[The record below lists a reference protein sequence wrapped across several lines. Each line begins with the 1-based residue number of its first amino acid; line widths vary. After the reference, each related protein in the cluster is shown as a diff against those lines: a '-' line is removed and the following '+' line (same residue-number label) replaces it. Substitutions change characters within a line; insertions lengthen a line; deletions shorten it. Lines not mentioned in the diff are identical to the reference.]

1 MCPPSSPPSAPS
13 PPNTPATPPTHPSPP
28 DRAAPSDER
37 FRLLVESVQDY
48 AIFMLDTEGRVVT
61 WNAGAQRL
69 KGYRADEIIG
79 RSFETFYPAEAVAAD
94 WPQTELRL
102 ATAQGRF
109 EDEGWRL
116 RQDGTR
122 FWASVV
128 ITALRDRDGT
138 LRGFAK
144 VTRDL
149 TARRAQE
156 EALRQSEEQFRL
168 MVESVKDYAIFMLDP
183 SGRVLTWN
191 AGAAAING
199 YSAAEV
205 IHRDFALFFTPE
217 DVAAGR
223 PQQELA
229 AALRDGRVETE
240 GWRVRQDGSLYWASA
255 VVTPVRA
262 PDGSLR
268 GFAKV
273 TRDLSQQR
281 RLQEL
286 EHASQ
291 RMQEFIAMLAH
302 ELRNPLAP
310 VRNASSVLRRQ
321 PDLPPTALRM
331 CDIIDRQ
338 MGHLTRLVDDLLDVG
353 RIVTGKIALSLA
365 PIDFSDVVNTSVETV
380 RPALL
385 ARQQTLDLHLPGPV
399 PLLGD
404 ATRLAQA
411 LQNLLH
417 NAVRY
422 TPPGGHITVSVR
434 TEGASLVAS
443 VADNGPGI
451 AHEALERI
459 FDLFRQEP
467 TPGRSPSESGLGI
480 GLNLARALVE
490 QHGGRLTA
498 HSDGLG
504 HGSCFVMQLPLRQP
518 APVPSP
524 PQVTPEVSVPA
535 GRRVLVVDD
544 NRDSTDSMVT
554 VLGLMGHTA
563 EGAYSADEALARAQ
577 QFQPDLVL
585 LDLNMPGDDGYAAI
599 KRLRSL
605 CGEALFV
612 AAMTGYGQASDREAT
627 ARAGFQAHLTKPI
640 DAAQIE
646 ALLRQ
651 VQD

>member
-1 MCPPSSPPSAPS
+1 MLIRMSPPSPTSGPTDASSPAP
-13 PPNTPATPPTHPSPP
+13 PE
-28 DRAAPSDER
+28 RARQSEER
-37 FRLLVESVQDY
+37 FRLLVESVEDY

-61 WNAGAQRL
+61 WNAGARRL

-79 RSFETFYPAEAVAAD
+79 RSFETFYPAEAVAAG
-94 WPQTELRL
+94 WPQHELRQ

-128 ITALRDRDGT
+128 ITALRERDGT

-156 EALRQSEEQFRL
+156 EALRESEEQFRL
-168 MVESVKDYAIFMLDP
+168 LVESVKDYAIFMLDP
-183 SGRVLTWN
+183 TGRVLTWN

-199 YSAAEV
+199 YAAAEV
-205 IHRDFALFFTPE
+205 LHRDFSLFFTPE
-217 DVAAGR
+217 DIAAGR

-240 GWRVRQDGSLYWASA
+240 GWRMRRDGSLFWASA
-255 VVTPVRA
+255 IVTPMRA

-273 TRDLSQQR
+273 TRDLSEQR
-281 RLQEL
+281 RLLEL

-302 ELRNPLAP
+302 ELRNPMAP

-321 PDLPPTALRM
+321 QDMPPIALRM

-353 RIVTGKIALSLA
+353 RIVTGKIALSFA
-365 PIDFSDVVNTSVETV
+365 PIDFSEVVHTSIETV
-380 RPALL
+380 RPSLL
-385 ARQQTLDLHLPGPV
+385 ARRQTLDLQLPGPL

-404 ATRLAQA
+404 ATRLAQS

-422 TPPGGHITVSVR
+422 TPPGGHVTVSVR
-434 TEGASLVAS
+434 TEGSSLFAS
-443 VADNGPGI
+443 VADNGSGI

-459 FDLFRQEP
+459 FDLFHQEP
-467 TPGRSPSESGLGI
+467 SAERSPSESGLGI

-498 HSDGLG
+498 HSDGPDR
-504 HGSCFVMQLPLRQP
+504 GSCFVMQLPMRQAAAGAP
-518 APVPSP
+518 AADA
-524 PQVTPEVSVPA
+524 PA
-535 GRRVLVVDD
+535 AASGGGATRRVLVVDD

-554 VLGLMGHTA
+554 VLGLMGHDA
-563 EGAYSADEALARAQ
+563 EGAYSADEALARAEH
-577 QFQPDLVL
+577 FRPDLVL

-599 KRLRSL
+599 KRLRAL
-605 CGEALFV
+605 CGNELFV

-640 DAAQIE
+640 DTTQIE

-651 VQD
+651 AQD

>member
-1 MCPPSSPPSAPS
+1 MLARMCPPSPPPGPADAPA
-13 PPNTPATPPTHPSPP
+13 PALP
-28 DRAAPSDER
+28 DRARQSEER

-48 AIFMLDTEGRVVT
+48 AIFMLDVEGRVVT
-61 WNAGAQRL
+61 WNIGARRL

-79 RSFETFYPAEAVAAD
+79 RSFETFYPPDAVAAG
-94 WPQTELRL
+94 WPQHELRS
-102 ATAQGRF
+102 AVAQGRF

-116 RQDGTR
+116 RKDGMR

-128 ITALRDRDGT
+128 ITALRESDGT

-149 TARRAQE
+149 TASRAHE

-168 MVESVKDYAIFMLDP
+168 LVESVRDYAIFMLDP
-183 SGRVLTWN
+183 TGRVLTWN

-199 YSAAEV
+199 YAAADV
-205 IHRDFALFFTPE
+205 LHRDFSIFFTPE
-217 DVAAGR
+217 DIAAGR

-229 AALRDGRVETE
+229 AALRDGRFETE
-240 GWRVRQDGSLYWASA
+240 GWRVRQDGSLFWASA
-255 VVTPVRA
+255 IVTPMRA
-262 PDGSLR
+262 PDGTLR

-273 TRDLSQQR
+273 TRDMSQER
-281 RLQEL
+281 RLVEL
-286 EHASQ
+286 EHGSQ

-321 PDLPPTALRM
+321 PDMPPTALRM

-338 MGHLTRLVDDLLDVG
+338 MGQLTRLVDDLLDVG
-353 RIVTGKIALSLA
+353 RIVTGKIALTFA
-365 PIDFSDVVNTSVETV
+365 PIDFSEVVHTSLETV
-380 RPALL
+380 RQPML
-385 ARQQTLDLHLPGPV
+385 ARRQTLDLQLPGPL
-399 PLLGD
+399 PMLGD
-404 ATRLAQA
+404 ATRLAQS
-411 LQNLLH
+411 LQNLLN

-422 TPPGGHITVSVR
+422 TPVGGHITVSVQ
-434 TEGASLVAS
+434 TEGSKLVAS
-443 VADNGPGI
+443 VADNGSGI

-459 FDLFRQEP
+459 FELFHQEP
-467 TPGRSPSESGLGI
+467 SAERSPSESGLGI

-498 HSDGLG
+498 HSDGPG
-504 HGSCFVMQLPLRQP
+504 RGSCFVMQLPMRQ
-518 APVPSP
+518 S
-524 PQVTPEVSVPA
+524 TPEPPAADTPAAGGGSTGSVA
-535 GRRVLVVDD
+535 RRVLVVDD

-554 VLGLMGHTA
+554 VLGLMGHQA
-563 EGAYSADEALARAQ
+563 EGAYSADEALARAEH
-577 QFQPDLVL
+577 FRPDLVL

-599 KRLRSL
+599 KRLRTL
-605 CGEALFV
+605 CGNGLFV

-640 DAAQIE
+640 DATQIE

-651 VQD
+651 AQD

>member
-1 MCPPSSPPSAPS
+1 
-13 PPNTPATPPTHPSPP
+13 
-28 DRAAPSDER
+28 
-37 FRLLVESVQDY
+37 VQDY

-61 WNAGAQRL
+61 WSAGAQRL

-94 WPQTELRL
+94 WPKTELRL

-128 ITALRDRDGT
+128 ITALRERDGT
-138 LRGFAK
+138 LLGFAK

-168 MVESVKDYAIFMLDP
+168 LVESVKDYAIFMLDP

-191 AGAAAING
+191 AGAEAING
-199 YSAAEV
+199 YSATEV
-205 IHRDFALFFTPE
+205 MHRDFALFFTPE
-217 DVAAGR
+217 DVATGR

-240 GWRVRQDGSLYWASA
+240 GWRVRRDASLYWASA

-273 TRDLSQQR
+273 MRDLSQQR
-281 RLQEL
+281 RLAEL

-310 VRNASSVLRRQ
+310 VRNASTVLRRQ
-321 PDLPPTALRM
+321 PDLPPTAARM

-353 RIVTGKIALSLA
+353 RIVTGKIAITLA
-365 PIDFSDVVNTSVETV
+365 PIDFNEVVHTSVETV
-380 RPALL
+380 RAAML
-385 ARQQTLDLHLPGPV
+385 ARRQTLDLHLPGPM

-434 TEGASLVAS
+434 TEGGSLLAS

-467 TPGRSPSESGLGI
+467 HAERSPSESGLGI

-498 HSDGLG
+498 HSEGLG

-518 APVPSP
+518 APTAGELEASSDI
-524 PQVTPEVSVPA
+524 SVRA
-535 GRRVLVVDD
+535 TRRVLVVDD

-554 VLGLMGHTA
+554 VLGLMGHQA
-563 EGAYSADEALARAQ
+563 EGAYSADEALARAA
-577 QFQPDLVL
+577 QFKPDLVL

-599 KRLRSL
+599 RRLRAL
-605 CGEALFV
+605 CGEELVV

-640 DAAQIE
+640 DAAQVE

>member
-1 MCPPSSPPSAPS
+1 MLARMPPPS
-13 PPNTPATPPTHPSPP
+13 PPNPAPPPGPP
-28 DRAAPSDER
+28 PAPPIHVDPTVRTEER
-37 FRLLVESVQDY
+37 FRLLVDSVQDY

-61 WNAGAQRL
+61 WNAGAERL
-69 KGYRADEIIG
+69 KGYRAHEIIG
-79 RSFETFYPAEAVAAD
+79 RSFETFYPAEAVAAG
-94 WPQTELRL
+94 WPKHELRM
-102 ATAQGRF
+102 AIAQGRF

-128 ITALRDRDGT
+128 ITALRERDGT

-168 MVESVKDYAIFMLDP
+168 LVESVKDYAIFMLDP
-183 SGRVLTWN
+183 QGRVLTWN
-191 AGAAAING
+191 AGAATING

-205 IHRDFALFFTPE
+205 LHRDFSMFFTPE

-223 PQQELA
+223 PAQELETA
-229 AALRDGRVETE
+229 RREGRVETE
-240 GWRVRQDGSLYWASA
+240 GWRVRRDGSLFWASA
-255 VVTPVRA
+255 IVTPVLG
-262 PDGSLR
+262 PDGTLR

-281 RLQEL
+281 RLLEL

-291 RMQEFIAMLAH
+291 RMQEFIATLAH

-321 PDLPPTALRM
+321 TDLPPTALRM

-338 MGHLTRLVDDLLDVG
+338 MTHLTRLVDDLLDVG
-353 RIVTGKIALSLA
+353 RIVTGKIALSIA
-365 PIDFSDVVNTSVETV
+365 PIDFVEVVHTSVETV
-380 RPALL
+380 RPAMQ
-385 ARQQTLDLHLPGPV
+385 AREQTLALRLPAHL

-422 TPPGGHITVSVR
+422 TPAGGHIAVSVH
-434 TEGASLVAS
+434 TEGNSVIAS
-443 VADNGPGI
+443 VADNGQGI
-451 AHEALERI
+451 APEALERI

-467 TPGRSPSESGLGI
+467 SAERSPSESGLGI

-498 HSDGLG
+498 HSEGLG
-504 HGSCFVMQLPLRQP
+504 RGSRFVMQLPLRQAAPEPVSADLP
-518 APVPSP
+518 ANDAGSP
-524 PQVTPEVSVPA
+524 P
-535 GRRVLVVDD
+535 RRVLVVDD

-554 VLGLMGHTA
+554 MLHLMGHAA
-563 EGAYSADEALARAQ
+563 EGAYSAGDALARAER
-577 QFQPDLVL
+577 FRPELVL
-585 LDLNMPGDDGYAAI
+585 LDLNMPGDDGYTAI
-599 KRLRSL
+599 KRLRAQ
-605 CGEALFV
+605 CGDTLFV

-651 VQD
+651 ARR

>member
-1 MCPPSSPPSAPS
+1 MLARMCPPSLPPGFTHAP
-13 PPNTPATPPTHPSPP
+13 PRAT
-28 DRAAPSDER
+28 RATQSEER

-69 KGYRADEIIG
+69 KGYRAEDIIG
-79 RSFETFYPAEAVAAD
+79 RSFELFYPAEAVATG
-94 WPQTELRL
+94 WPQQELRN
-102 ATAQGRF
+102 AIAQGRF

-128 ITALRDRDGT
+128 ITALRDKDGT

-156 EALRQSEEQFRL
+156 EALRESEEQFRL
-168 MVESVKDYAIFMLDP
+168 LVDSVKDYAIFMLDP
-183 SGRVLTWN
+183 GGRVLTWN

-205 IHRDFALFFTPE
+205 LHREFSMFFTPE
-217 DVAAGR
+217 DIAAGR
-223 PQQELA
+223 PAQELA

-240 GWRVRQDGSLYWASA
+240 GWRVRKDGSLFWASA
-255 VVTPVRA
+255 IVAPMRA

-268 GFAKV
+268 GYAKV

-281 RLQEL
+281 RLLEL

-321 PDLPPTALRM
+321 PHMPPTVTRM

-353 RIVTGKIALSLA
+353 RIVTGKIALSFA
-365 PIDFSDVVNTSVETV
+365 PIDFSDVVHSSVETV
-380 RPALL
+380 RPAMQ
-385 ARQQTLDLHLPGPV
+385 ARQQTLDVVVPGPL
-399 PLLGD
+399 PLVGD
-404 ATRLAQA
+404 ATRLAQS

-422 TPPGGHITVSVR
+422 TPPGGHIRVSVH
-434 TEGASLVAS
+434 TEGSSLFAS
-443 VADNGPGI
+443 VADNGQGI
-451 AHEALERI
+451 APEALERI

-467 TPGRSPSESGLGI
+467 SAERSPHESGLGI

-498 HSDGLG
+498 HSDGPG
-504 HGSCFVMQLPLRQP
+504 HGSCFVMQLPMRHGASALAP
-518 APVPSP
+518 APA
-524 PQVTPEVSVPA
+524 EAPA
-535 GRRVLVVDD
+535 TNAATSIRRVLVIDD

-554 VLGLMGHTA
+554 VLNLMGHEA
-563 EGAYSADEALARAQ
+563 EGAYSADEALARAEG
-577 QFQPDLVL
+577 FRPDLVL
-585 LDLNMPGDDGYAAI
+585 LDLNMPGDDGYATI
-599 KRLRSL
+599 KRLRAMF
-605 CGEALFV
+605 GNGLFV

-640 DAAQIE
+640 DAGQIE
-646 ALLRQ
+646 ALLQ
-651 VQD
+651 QAQA

>member
-1 MCPPSSPPSAPS
+1 MLARMLPS
-13 PPNTPATPPTHPSPP
+13 PPPNPAVATDSEPDAPPAPP
-28 DRAAPSDER
+28 RAMRSEER

-61 WNAGAQRL
+61 WNAGAERL
-69 KGYRADEIIG
+69 KGYRAADIIG
-79 RSFETFYPAEAVAAD
+79 RSFETFYPPEAVASG
-94 WPQTELRL
+94 WPSHELRM
-102 ATAQGRF
+102 AAAQGRF

-116 RQDGTR
+116 RQDGTS

-128 ITALRDRDGT
+128 ITALRERDGT

-168 MVESVKDYAIFMLDP
+168 LVESVKDYAIFMLDP
-183 SGRVLTWN
+183 EGRVLTWN

-199 YSAAEV
+199 YAAAEV
-205 IHRDFALFFTPE
+205 LHRHFSMFFTPE

-223 PQQELA
+223 PAQELETA
-229 AALRDGRVETE
+229 RREGRAENE
-240 GWRVRQDGSLYWASA
+240 GWRVRRDGSLFWASA
-255 VVTPVRA
+255 VVTPMLA
-262 PDGSLR
+262 PDGTLR

-281 RLQEL
+281 RLLEL

-291 RMQEFIAMLAH
+291 RMQEFIATLAH
-302 ELRNPLAP
+302 ELRNPMAP
-310 VRNASSVLRRQ
+310 VRNASTVLRRH

-338 MGHLTRLVDDLLDVG
+338 MNHLTRLVDDLLDVG
-353 RIVTGKIALSLA
+353 RIVTGKIALSVA
-365 PIDFSDVVNTSVETV
+365 PIDLSEVVHTSIETV
-380 RPALL
+380 RPALQ
-385 ARQQTLDLHLPGPV
+385 ARQQTLALRVPEHL

-404 ATRLAQA
+404 ATRLAQS

-422 TPPGGHITVSVR
+422 TPAGGHIAVSVH
-434 TEGASLVAS
+434 TEGSSVVVS
-443 VADNGPGI
+443 VADDGQGI
-451 AHEALERI
+451 APEALERI

-467 TPGRSPSESGLGI
+467 SAERSPTESGLGI

-498 HSDGLG
+498 HSEGLG
-504 HGSCFVMQLPLRQP
+504 RGSCFVMRLPLRQP
-518 APVPSP
+518 VSMPSAAEAPATSRGTP
-524 PQVTPEVSVPA
+524 P
-535 GRRVLVVDD
+535 RRVLVVDD

-554 VLGLMGHTA
+554 MLHLMGHSA
-563 EGAYSADEALARAQ
+563 EGAYSADDALARAERLR
-577 QFQPDLVL
+577 PELVL
-585 LDLNMPGDDGYAAI
+585 LDLNMPGDDGYTAI
-599 KRLRSL
+599 KRLRAL
-605 CGEALFV
+605 CGETLFV

-640 DAAQIE
+640 DGAQIE
-646 ALLRQ
+646 ALLAQARG
-651 VQD
+651 

>member
-1 MCPPSSPPSAPS
+1 MCPPSLPPGF
-13 PPNTPATPPTHPSPP
+13 THAART
-28 DRAAPSDER
+28 DRATQSEER

-61 WNAGAQRL
+61 WNAGAERL
-69 KGYRADEIIG
+69 KGYRAEDIIG
-79 RSFETFYPAEAVAAD
+79 RSFEVFYPAEAVASG
-94 WPQTELRL
+94 WPQHELRN
-102 ATAQGRF
+102 AIAHGRF

-128 ITALRDRDGT
+128 ITALRGKDGT

-149 TARRAQE
+149 TARRAQD
-156 EALRQSEEQFRL
+156 EALRQSEEQLRL
-168 MVESVKDYAIFMLDP
+168 LVDSVKDYAIFMLDP
-183 SGRVLTWN
+183 AGRVLTWN

-205 IHRDFALFFTPE
+205 LHREFSMFFTPE
-217 DVAAGR
+217 DIAAGR
-223 PQQELA
+223 PAQELA
-229 AALRDGRVETE
+229 DALRDGRMETE
-240 GWRVRQDGSLYWASA
+240 GWRVRKDGSLFWASA
-255 VVTPVRA
+255 VVAPVLA

-268 GFAKV
+268 GYAKV

-281 RLQEL
+281 RLLEL

-321 PDLPPTALRM
+321 PHMPPTVTRM

-353 RIVTGKIALSLA
+353 RIVTGKIALSVA
-365 PIDFSDVVNTSVETV
+365 PIDLSEVVHTSIETV
-380 RPALL
+380 RPALQ
-385 ARQQTLDLHLPGPV
+385 ARQQTLALRVPEHL

-404 ATRLAQA
+404 ATRLAQS

-422 TPPGGHITVSVR
+422 TPAGGHIRVSVH
-434 TEGASLVAS
+434 TEGGSLFAS
-443 VADNGPGI
+443 VADNGQGI
-451 AHEALERI
+451 APEALERI

-467 TPGRSPSESGLGI
+467 SAERSPHESGLGI

-498 HSDGLG
+498 HSDGPG
-504 HGSCFVMQLPLRQP
+504 RGSRFVMQLPMRHAAP
-518 APVPSP
+518 APALAGAGAAPKAP
-524 PQVTPEVSVPA
+524 TPV
-535 GRRVLVVDD
+535 RRVLVIDD

-554 VLGLMGHTA
+554 VLNLMGHEA
-563 EGAYSADEALARAQ
+563 EGAYSADEALARAE
-577 QFQPDLVL
+577 QFRPDLVL
-585 LDLNMPGDDGYAAI
+585 LDLNMPGDDGYATI
-599 KRLRSL
+599 KRLRAL
-605 CGEALFV
+605 FGDGLFV

-640 DAAQIE
+640 DAGQVD
-646 ALLRQ
+646 ALLQQARS
-651 VQD
+651 

>member
-1 MCPPSSPPSAPS
+1 MLARMCPPSLPPGSTHAPGR
-13 PPNTPATPPTHPSPP
+13 A
-28 DRAAPSDER
+28 DRAVQSEER

-79 RSFETFYPAEAVAAD
+79 RSFEVFYPTEAVASG
-94 WPQTELRL
+94 WPQHELRN
-102 ATAQGRF
+102 AIAQGRF

-128 ITALRDRDGT
+128 ITALREKDGT
-138 LRGFAK
+138 LRSFAK

-168 MVESVKDYAIFMLDP
+168 LVDSVKDYAIFMLDP
-183 SGRVLTWN
+183 DGRVLTWN
-191 AGAAAING
+191 AGAAAIIG
-199 YSAAEV
+199 YSTAEV
-205 IHRDFALFFTPE
+205 LHREFSMFFPPE
-217 DVAAGR
+217 DLAAGR
-223 PQQELA
+223 PAQELV

-240 GWRVRQDGSLYWASA
+240 GWRVRKDGSLFWASA
-255 VVTPVRA
+255 IVAPMLA

-268 GFAKV
+268 GYAKV

-281 RLQEL
+281 RLLEL
-286 EHASQ
+286 ENASQ

-321 PDLPPTALRM
+321 PHMPPTVTRM

-353 RIVTGKIALSLA
+353 RIVTGKIALSFT
-365 PIDFSDVVNTSVETV
+365 PIDFSDVVHSSVETV
-380 RPALL
+380 RPAML
-385 ARQQTLDLHLPGPV
+385 ARQQTLEVVLPGPL
-399 PLLGD
+399 PLVGD

-422 TPPGGHITVSVR
+422 TQAGGHIRVSVH
-434 TEGASLVAS
+434 TEGSSLFAS
-443 VADNGPGI
+443 VADNGQGI
-451 AHEALERI
+451 APEALERI

-467 TPGRSPSESGLGI
+467 SAERSPHESGLGI

-498 HSDGLG
+498 HSEGPG
-504 HGSCFVMQLPLRQP
+504 RGSCFVMQLPMRHVVP
-518 APVPSP
+518 APAADP
-524 PQVTPEVSVPA
+524 PPA
-535 GRRVLVVDD
+535 NAPTSIRRVLVIDD

-554 VLGLMGHTA
+554 VLNLMGHEA
-563 EGAYSADEALARAQ
+563 EGAYGADEALARAE
-577 QFQPDLVL
+577 QFRPELVL
-585 LDLNMPGDDGYAAI
+585 LDLNMPGDDGYATI
-599 KRLRSL
+599 KRLRAMFGS
-605 CGEALFV
+605 GLFV

-640 DAAQIE
+640 DAGQIE
-646 ALLRQ
+646 ALLQ
-651 VQD
+651 QAQS